1 MLIAFLVSQLVKRL
15 RSIDFKKELRRIW
28 AAISEYSRKLG
39 LITTRELLTLYYA
52 LSEGDLTPK
61 EKAFT
66 YAAIAYVLIPGD
78 LLPRKVLGLLGIT
91 DDATALIFALRKIR
105 KHRNGLLNVV
115 YALSHK
121 KVLRA
126 SLSLRARQQTR
137 LGNVPDLDNFLAFV
151 IGAPAKATLFADS
164 IATTHLRFV
173 TNGANATAFLGN
185 NDRGFF

>member
-39 LITTRELLTLYYA
+39 LMTTRELLTLYYA

-78 LLPRKVLGLLGIT
+78 LLPRRVLGLLGIT
-91 DDATALIFALRKIR
+91 DDATALIFALRKIQKSITPEIR
-105 KHRNGLLNVV
+105 LK
-115 YALSHK
+115 A
-121 KVLRA
+121 A
-126 SLSLRARQQTR
+126 SKAEEWF
-137 LGNVPDLDNFLAFV
+137 GN
-151 IGAPAKATLFADS
+151 KAGDPLENM
-164 IATTHLRFV
+164 REERV
-173 TNGANATAFLGN
+173 
-185 NDRGFF
+185 

>member
-61 EKAFT
+61 EKAFP

-105 KHRNGLLNVV
+105 KSITPEIRLKAVSKAEEWFG
-115 YALSHK
+115 K
-121 KVLRA
+121 KA
-126 SLSLRARQQTR
+126 GDSLENMREEMA
-137 LGNVPDLDNFLAFV
+137 
-151 IGAPAKATLFADS
+151 
-164 IATTHLRFV
+164 
-173 TNGANATAFLGN
+173 
-185 NDRGFF
+185 

>member
-91 DDATALIFALRKIR
+91 DDATALIFALRKIQKSITPEIR
-105 KHRNGLLNVV
+105 LKAASKAEEWFGN
-115 YALSHK
+115 
-121 KVLRA
+121 KVGD
-126 SLSLRARQQTR
+126 SLENTR
-137 LGNVPDLDNFLAFV
+137 EEMA
-151 IGAPAKATLFADS
+151 
-164 IATTHLRFV
+164 
-173 TNGANATAFLGN
+173 
-185 NDRGFF
+185 

>member
-39 LITTRELLTLYYA
+39 LITTRELLTLHYA

-105 KHRNGLLNVV
+105 KSITPEIRLKAASKAEEWFG
-115 YALSHK
+115 K
-121 KVLRA
+121 KA
-126 SLSLRARQQTR
+126 GDSLENMREEMA
-137 LGNVPDLDNFLAFV
+137 
-151 IGAPAKATLFADS
+151 
-164 IATTHLRFV
+164 
-173 TNGANATAFLGN
+173 
-185 NDRGFF
+185 